1 MARIGR
7 GQNESC
13 DLSKEG
19 MFVSVGYCIQLPDG
33 SIVLV
38 PK

>member
-1 MARIGR
+1 MARMDR

-19 MFVSVGYCIQLPDG
+19 LFVSVGCCIQLPDG